1 MATAGTT
8 RRLQSAVIAP
18 CQMSRPKNMFKC
30 LSATSIR
37 TDPRAAAGLA
47 FALAT
52 AMGMYLMNVYSI
64 VGKACP

>member
-1 MATAGTT
+1 
-8 RRLQSAVIAP
+8 
-18 CQMSRPKNMFKC
+18 MFKC
-30 LSATSIR
+30 LFATSIR